1 MTEKKFIYPEAIA
14 ELRAMCARHIDG
26 TSSADDLQKL
36 VQRAE
41 AEIIAVEEKDV
52 RAKMTDV
59 ESKLE
64 LVKFTVESDQQVS
77 ETKRIASDLVK
88 WLSLRERGSPS

>member
-1 MTEKKFIYPEAIA
+1 MTERKFIYPKTIA
-14 ELRAMCARHIDG
+14 DLRAMCARHIDG

-41 AEIIAVEEKDV
+41 AEIIAVEEKDI

-59 ESKLE
+59 EGKLE
-64 LVKFTVESDQQVS
+64 LVKFTVESDQQAS
-77 ETKRIASDLVK
+77 ETRKIASDLVK
-88 WLSLRERGSPS
+88 WLSLRERGSQS